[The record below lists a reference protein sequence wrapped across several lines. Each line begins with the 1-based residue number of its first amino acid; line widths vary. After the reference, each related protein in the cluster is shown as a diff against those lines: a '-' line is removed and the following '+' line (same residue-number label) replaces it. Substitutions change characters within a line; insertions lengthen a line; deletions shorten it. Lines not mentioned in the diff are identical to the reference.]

1 MLGDRLDLKG
11 DLFLPR
17 GVVGML
23 SSFMG
28 MLELQRAPKLTATS
42 AQLIIYFPDILS
54 FHQPC
59 PNALACHIFMILL
72 PRGDPWRVGQHD
84 LSLRRRDGEFLIS
97 GIRRWDFP
105 LITLCLLLWGFKC
118 NTNGL
123 D

>member
-1 MLGDRLDLKG
+1 
-11 DLFLPR
+11 
-17 GVVGML
+17 ML